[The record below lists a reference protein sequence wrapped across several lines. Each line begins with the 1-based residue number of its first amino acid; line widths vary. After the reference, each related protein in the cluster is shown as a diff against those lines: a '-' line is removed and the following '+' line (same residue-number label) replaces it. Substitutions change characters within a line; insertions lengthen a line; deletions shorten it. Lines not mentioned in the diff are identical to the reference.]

1 MIKKLLIIT
10 ALFYFLA
17 LLQTSF
23 LVHFDIKGIVPN
35 FVLLSVILINLF
47 EPQKEK
53 TGIFA
58 AFIGGFFLDI
68 WSVHIFGME
77 ILILLAAAIFI
88 KFIIK
93 RYVQF

>member
-10 ALFYFLA
+10 VLFYFLA

-23 LVHFDIKGIVPN
+23 LVHFDIKGMVPN
-35 FVLLSVILINLF
+35 FILLSVILINLF
-47 EPQKEK
+47 ESQREK

-68 WSVHIFGME
+68 WSVNVFGME
-77 ILILLAAAIFI
+77 ILILLACAIFI
-88 KFIIK
+88 KLIIK
-93 RYVQF
+93 RYVRF

>member
-1 MIKKLLIIT
+1 MIKKLFIIT
-10 ALFYFLA
+10 VLFYFLA

-23 LVHFDIKGIVPN
+23 LIHFDIKGIVPN
-35 FVLLSVILINLF
+35 FILFSVILVNFF

-68 WSVHIFGME
+68 WSVNIFGME
-77 ILILLAAAIFI
+77 ILILLTVAIFI

-93 RYVQF
+93 KYVQF